1 MKFGKTT
8 WNTMFR
14 TPQFYLRALSRK
26 KHENSHQQ
34 TDRIGAY
41 RLDQKVLEA
50 SRFTP
55 YYHYQ
60 TTKF

>member
-1 MKFGKTT
+1 MMQYDVKE
-8 WNTMFR
+8 WATMFR
-14 TPQFYLRALSRK
+14 VSRLYLRALRRK
-26 KHENSHQQ
+26 KHQKSHQQ

-55 YYHYQ
+55 YYHY
-60 TTKF
+60 

>member
-1 MKFGKTT
+1 MMQYDVKE
-8 WNTMFR
+8 WATMFR
-14 TPQFYLRALSRK
+14 VSRLYLRALRRK
-26 KHENSHQQ
+26 KHRNSHQD

-55 YYHYQ
+55 YYH
-60 TTKF
+60 F

>member
-14 TPQFYLRALSRK
+14 VSQLYLRALRRK
-26 KHENSHQQ
+26 KHEKTHQQ
-34 TDRIGAY
+34 IDRMGAY

-55 YYHYQ
+55 FYH
-60 TTKF
+60 F